1 VVKTAQPRNYSSSL
15 VTAQEKHL
23 TQLAAFS
30 PAIAHWELSERDAS
44 LPLEA
49 SSWELRVALLFVDIS
64 GFTNLCTR
72 LDIDCLQR
80 HINTYFTQLID
91 IVVARGGDVL
101 RFAGDAIF
109 CSWSLAPHADDEDLA
124 LATAA
129 VCTPR
134 PPRPPRL
141 RPQRALA
148 PAALPHQPRCIAPG
162 VRSLGDCQ
170 HARMLL
176 TTTSRPPSPHPTT
189 AHPRPPPPQACACS
203 LELNRQ
209 CAVYP
214 IPEIEAELSI
224 HSGVG
229 AGPVTR
235 EVEPRGRRGA
245 RGGAGGGVGGRGW
258 GRGVALA
265 GGVVAFSP

>member
-1 VVKTAQPRNYSSSL
+1 MGPSESVGTKAAAGSERLSCHAPGDAGVTRESRASSSNDRGGRDSQRVSAQKTQQRTYSSSL

-44 LPLEA
+44 MALEA

-109 CSWSLAPHADDEDLA
+109 CSWSLAPHADDEDLI
-124 LATAA
+124 LATTA
-129 VCTPR
+129 VYTSR

-141 RPQRALA
+141 TCP
-148 PAALPHQPRCIAPG
+148 
-162 VRSLGDCQ
+162 
-170 HARMLL
+170 
-176 TTTSRPPSPHPTT
+176 
-189 AHPRPPPPQACACS
+189 PRPPRRLCPHCDLSRAVRMLPPAHVRMIFPPHLPPPLRRARARSSSIASVRSTLYRRSAPSS
-203 LELNRQ
+203 L
-209 CAVYP
+209 Y
-214 IPEIEAELSI
+214 
-224 HSGVG
+224 
-229 AGPVTR
+229 TR
-235 EVEPRGRRGA
+235 GSVLGR
-245 RGGAGGGVGGRGW
+245 
-258 GRGVALA
+258 
-265 GGVVAFSP
+265 

>member
-1 VVKTAQPRNYSSSL
+1 MVKTAQPRNYSSSL

-44 LPLEA
+44 LALEA

-109 CSWSLAPHADDEDLA
+109 CSWSLAPHAGDEDLA

-134 PPRPPRL
+134 PPRLPRL
-141 RPQRALA
+141 CHQRALA
-148 PAALPHQPRCIAPG
+148 PAVLPHQPRCIAPG
-162 VRSLGDCQ
+162 VRRLPRRLPAR
-170 HARMLL
+170 ARMLL

-189 AHPRPPPPQACACS
+189 AHHRPPPPQACACS

-214 IPEIEAELSI
+214 IPEIAAELSI
-224 HSGVG
+224 HAGVG
-229 AGPVTR
+229 AGPVTG
-235 EVEPRGRRGA
+235 EVEPRGE
-245 RGGAGGGVGGRGW
+245 
-258 GRGVALA
+258 
-265 GGVVAFSP
+265 

>member
-1 VVKTAQPRNYSSSL
+1 MVKTAQPRNYSSSL

-44 LPLEA
+44 LALEA

-124 LATAA
+124 LATAPSEPA
-129 VCTPR
+129 ARVPPPARGGPAHGANESWESAPFPGHPTPPVGSAWR
-134 PPRPPRL
+134 VSNDLLRHNPNPPRPP
-141 RPQRALA
+141 
-148 PAALPHQPRCIAPG
+148 G
-162 VRSLGDCQ
+162 VPC
-170 HARMLL
+170 
-176 TTTSRPPSPHPTT
+176 
-189 AHPRPPPPQACACS
+189 
-203 LELNRQ
+203 
-209 CAVYP
+209 
-214 IPEIEAELSI
+214 
-224 HSGVG
+224 
-229 AGPVTR
+229 
-235 EVEPRGRRGA
+235 
-245 RGGAGGGVGGRGW
+245 RGG
-258 GRGVALA
+258 
-265 GGVVAFSP
+265 

>member
-1 VVKTAQPRNYSSSL
+1 MVKTAQPRNYSSSL

-134 PPRPPRL
+134 PPRPPGL
-141 RPQRALA
+141 CHQRALA
-148 PAALPHQPRCIAPG
+148 PAALPRTSRAASHQACAG
-162 VRSLGDCQ
+162 CLGDCQ
-170 HARMLL
+170 HAHACC
-176 TTTSRPPSPHPTT
+176 SPPHPDPPAPTPPPPTT
-189 AHPRPPPPQACACS
+189 AHRLPRRARARS
-203 LELNRQ
+203 S
-209 CAVYP
+209 
-214 IPEIEAELSI
+214 SI
-224 HSGVG
+224 GS
-229 AGPVTR
+229 AQSTR
-235 EVEPRGRRGA
+235 SPRSRRSSRYTRAWARGR
-245 RGGAGGGVGGRGW
+245 
-258 GRGVALA
+258 
-265 GGVVAFSP
+265 

>member
-1 VVKTAQPRNYSSSL
+1 MKTAQPRNYSSSL

-44 LPLEA
+44 LALEA

-109 CSWSLAPHADDEDLA
+109 CAWSLAPHADDTELM
-124 LATAA
+124 LAT
-129 VCTPR
+129 
-134 PPRPPRL
+134 
-141 RPQRALA
+141 
-148 PAALPHQPRCIAPG
+148 
-162 VRSLGDCQ
+162 
-170 HARMLL
+170 HA
-176 TTTSRPPSPHPTT
+176 
-189 AHPRPPPPQACACS
+189 ACACA
-203 LELNRQ
+203 LELNEK
-209 CAVYP
+209 CATYP
-214 IPEIEAELSI
+214 IPEI
-224 HSGVG
+224 G
-229 AGPVTR
+229 AAAGITSAALPLL
-235 EVEPRGRRGA
+235 GRRRIRTPPGCKDPCRSCGRQSAGSAA
-245 RGGAGGGVGGRGW
+245 REPL
-258 GRGVALA
+258 VA
-265 GGVVAFSP
+265 S

>member
-1 VVKTAQPRNYSSSL
+1 MGPSESVGTKAAAGSELLSSHAPGDAGVTRESRASSSNDRGGRDSQRVSAQKTAQQRTYSSSL

-44 LPLEA
+44 MALEA

-109 CSWSLAPHADDEDLA
+109 CSWSLAPHADDEDLI
-124 LATAA
+124 LATTA
-129 VCTPR
+129 VYTSR

-141 RPQRALA
+141 TCP
-148 PAALPHQPRCIAPG
+148 
-162 VRSLGDCQ
+162 
-170 HARMLL
+170 
-176 TTTSRPPSPHPTT
+176 
-189 AHPRPPPPQACACS
+189 PRPPRLTCPPRPPRRPSVLTVTS
-203 LELNRQ
+203 L
-209 CAVYP
+209 
-214 IPEIEAELSI
+214 
-224 HSGVG
+224 
-229 AGPVTR
+229 
-235 EVEPRGRRGA
+235 
-245 RGGAGGGVGGRGW
+245 
-258 GRGVALA
+258 
-265 GGVVAFSP
+265 

>member
-1 VVKTAQPRNYSSSL
+1 MA
-15 VTAQEKHL
+15 
-23 TQLAAFS
+23 
-30 PAIAHWELSERDAS
+30 
-44 LPLEA
+44 LEA

-109 CSWSLAPHADDEDLA
+109 CSWSLAPHAADEDLA

-129 VCTPR
+129 
-134 PPRPPRL
+134 
-141 RPQRALA
+141 
-148 PAALPHQPRCIAPG
+148 
-162 VRSLGDCQ
+162 
-170 HARMLL
+170 
-176 TTTSRPPSPHPTT
+176 
-189 AHPRPPPPQACACS
+189 ACACS
-203 LELNRQ
+203 LELNRK

-214 IPEIEAELSI
+214 IPEIAAELSI

-229 AGPVTR
+229 AGPVHAFR
-235 EVEPRGRRGA
+235 VGGAERWEFLLAGDVCRQVAEAEVHAAKVETVVSPEAWRLVCAHYEGEPRGEW
-245 RGGAGGGVGGRGW
+245 AGGEGPVLLGGLRAATHDPGE
-258 GRGVALA
+258 RGVSAALSECL
-265 GGVVAFSP
+265 VAYELLQLQIGRASCRERV

>member
-1 VVKTAQPRNYSSSL
+1 MGQGLTKSRTPSPLLRRQRRPVGPSESVGTKAAAGSERLSCHAPGDAGVTRESRASSSNDRGGRDSQRVSAQKTQQRTYSSSL

-44 LPLEA
+44 MALEA

-109 CSWSLAPHADDEDLA
+109 CSWSLAPHADDEDLI
-124 LATAA
+124 LATTA
-129 VCTPR
+129 VYTSR

-141 RPQRALA
+141 TCP
-148 PAALPHQPRCIAPG
+148 
-162 VRSLGDCQ
+162 
-170 HARMLL
+170 
-176 TTTSRPPSPHPTT
+176 
-189 AHPRPPPPQACACS
+189 PRPPRRPSVLTVTSHQPCACC
-203 LELNRQ
+203 LQ
-209 CAVYP
+209 HTYA
-214 IPEIEAELSI
+214 
-224 HSGVG
+224 
-229 AGPVTR
+229 
-235 EVEPRGRRGA
+235 
-245 RGGAGGGVGGRGW
+245 
-258 GRGVALA
+258 
-265 GGVVAFSP
+265 